1 MSKILTD
8 ELIKETLI
16 YRGWQDINDA
26 DQDWQR
32 KMVLDYYD
40 VEFTDRFDNNC
51 GYYIYSE
58 STRDGYEV
66 YVASESVRNVC
77 ICEDVYYYDS
87 DLHDALADAIKD
99 ELSPIYLD
107 DEDADFVDYAIER
120 LYEFV
125 YDQNHDEV
133 ESELEEQGYKWP
145 YEEE

>member
-32 KMVLDYYD
+32 KMVLDHYD
-40 VEFTDRFDNNC
+40 VELTDRFDNNC
-51 GYYIYSE
+51 EYYIYSE
-58 STRDGYEV
+58 STNDGYEV
-66 YVASESVRNVC
+66 YIAAEDVRNVC
-77 ICEDVYYYDS
+77 ISEDVHYYDS
-87 DLHDALADAIKD
+87 DLHDELADAIKN

-107 DEDADFVDYAIER
+107 DVNADFVEYAIEQ

-125 YDQNHDEV
+125 YDEKYYEV
-133 ESELEEQGYKWP
+133 ESELQDQGYKWP
-145 YEEE
+145 

>member
-32 KMVLDYYD
+32 KMVLEHYD
-40 VEFTDRFDNNC
+40 VELRDRFDNNC
-51 GYYIYSE
+51 GYYIYGE
-58 STRDGYEV
+58 TTRDGYEV
-66 YVASESVRNVC
+66 YVAAEDVRNVC
-77 ICEDVYYYDS
+77 ISEDVHYYDS
-87 DLHDALADAIKD
+87 DLHDVLADAIKD

-107 DEDADFVDYAIER
+107 DINADFVDNAIER

-125 YDQNHDEV
+125 YDEKYEEV

-145 YEEE
+145 DEEE